1 MGSKTKIDWAD
12 ATWNPVTGCKHGC
25 EYCYARRIA
34 ERFGSNQMPIF
45 TDYPVL
51 DKPVRSV
58 GFDGEKIQP
67 YPFDFTPTFHR
78 YKLDEP
84 QRWKKPRT
92 IFVCSMADLFGD
104 WVPDEW
110 IRAVFEAC
118 EAAPQHRYIF
128 LTKNPTRLCK
138 MASACQLEQWNK
150 KHDRPHPQTKEFA
163 GTMPLPMHDNWWFGS
178 TLDNANATRFD
189 GRFRWNTFTNIEPLM
204 EYMNVGLGS
213 FGGDKWVIIGAE
225 TGNRKGKVIPKR
237 EWVENI
243 LNAARI
249 TRMKVFM
256 KESLRDLMGS
266 DFRQEFPWEV

>member
-1 MGSKTKIDWAD
+1 MGKKTKIDWAD
-12 ATWNPVTGCKHGC
+12 ATWNPVTGCLHGC

-34 ERFGSNQMPIF
+34 RRFGNISC
-45 TDYPVL
+45 D
-51 DKPVRSV
+51 
-58 GFDGEKIQP
+58 DGRLHIQAKKVKSYEDAVHSGP
-67 YPFDFTPTFHR
+67 YPFGFSPTFHR
-78 YKLDEP
+78 NILSVPKH
-84 QRWKKPRT
+84 WKKPRT
-92 IFVCSMADLFGD
+92 IFVCSMADLFGE

-110 IRAVFEAC
+110 IREVFEAC

-128 LTKNPTRLCK
+128 LTKNPARLCK
-138 MASACQLEQWNK
+138 MASACQLEHWNK

-189 GRFRWNTFTNIEPLM
+189 GRFCWNTFTNIEPLM

-249 TRMKVFM
+249 TSMKVFI
-256 KESLRDLMGS
+256 KENLRDLMGS